1 MALVIDANM
10 KLLADRLNISSYRMI
25 KDYGLSTVEE
35 IIEAETEKG
44 NVKAA
49 RYANE
54 YAHSPEKLI
63 ELFELGN
70 IENKFVILNKMD
82 DFTRARVLPLLA
94 QEDLAMGLNFFT
106 QEKLLYMLMEVD
118 IGELVRVA
126 RDAFSLEQIMM
137 MLSEEDLA
145 KFMMHDKL
153 EKYDVMKH
161 LKSMPPEIMIKFVEG
176 VTGQPYEQ
184 SNPAELFAS
193 LDKLPDDKF
202 KKFMACI
209 DPDIQRHLT
218 FELTKQKPEYLNL
231 FSNGTYV
238 DMLNTLMKPEMVKPM
253 VMLNK
258 ETLVKMLTELPGELM
273 AIVAAQVDTKDFA
286 KFLQDGQMD
295 ILKEALLI

>member
-1 MALVIDANM
+1 
-10 KLLADRLNISSYRMI
+10 
-25 KDYGLSTVEE
+25 
-35 IIEAETEKG
+35 
-44 NVKAA
+44 
-49 RYANE
+49 
-54 YAHSPEKLI
+54 
-63 ELFELGN
+63 
-70 IENKFVILNKMD
+70 
-82 DFTRARVLPLLA
+82 
-94 QEDLAMGLNFFT
+94 
-106 QEKLLYMLMEVD
+106 MEVD

-145 KFMMHDKL
+145 NFMMHDKL

-176 VTGQPYEQ
+176 VTGQPYEK
-184 SNPAELFAS
+184 SNPTELFAS

-258 ETLVKMLTELPGELM
+258 ETLVKMLIELPSELM